1 MSDMKRE
8 DASAPVD
15 AADTQA
21 VAATPET
28 PATPETGTPSF
39 ADACERAAL
48 AVQDMRERDQ
58 AMETLLMPAATTAV
72 LTEATRSGGTQE
84 MPASLR
90 VAAQQAATTPTEA
103 SEDAVP
109 SEAPRFPRRRVLIV
123 AGAAVALV
131 LIGLA
136 AWWGIS
142 SLTRVDATVVAQ
154 VLEADS
160 AFMDGFA
167 SDDYVEPS
175 PYALEDVQVVSVQ
188 TDDDGSSLADVT
200 ARLENES
207 FSSEVSATVKLAR
220 SSERARYSELKNA
233 PATDSG
239 WSGAVI
245 ASSATT
251 RAIAG
256 VTVDDEFPDGF
267 DPTFDAAAQTCTYTA
282 ERTFDLWFAASTVS
296 TPYTYTFDG
305 TAWARSEGAS
315 ERTVTYDAAALE
327 GAYAPGD
334 GDTGA
339 LTDVTLLGFDEQSGT
354 FAIEYRA
361 STPGFGT
368 ASVSGTL
375 QCTLAP
381 AEPTDDAAAYRQVDG
396 QSYTFAGEGTS
407 TGGAGT
413 ASITGVV
420 GLDGNLVV
428 SLSIDY
434 TEEPFLFG
442 SPSDETMTVA
452 GVLVRVQE

>member
-1 MSDMKRE
+1 MSDMQRE
-8 DASAPVD
+8 DASAPID
-15 AADTQA
+15 AADTQ
-21 VAATPET
+21 TL
-28 PATPETGTPSF
+28 PATGAPSF

-90 VAAQQAATTPTEA
+90 VAAQQAAVPAETP
-103 SEDAVP
+103 EDA
-109 SEAPRFPRRRVLIV
+109 APPEVSRFSRRRVLIAV
-123 AGAAVALV
+123 GAAIALV

-160 AFMDGFA
+160 SFMDGFA

-188 TDDDGSSLADVT
+188 TDDDGSSVADVT

-207 FSSEVSATVKLAR
+207 FSSEVSATIKLAR
-220 SSERARYSELKNA
+220 SSEKTRYSELKNA

-239 WSGAVI
+239 WAGAVI

-267 DPTFDAAAQTCTYTA
+267 DPTFDAATQTCSYTA
-282 ERTFDLWFAASTVS
+282 ERTFDLWFAASSVS

-315 ERTVTYDAAALE
+315 ERTVAYDAAALE

-339 LTDVTLLGFDEQSGT
+339 LTDVTLLGLDEQAGT

-361 STPGFGT
+361 STPGFGA

-381 AEPTDDAAAYRQVDG
+381 AERTDDAAAYRQVDG

-452 GVLVRVQE
+452 GVLVRLQE

>member
-1 MSDMKRE
+1 MSDMQRE

-15 AADTQA
+15 AVDTQ
-21 VAATPET
+21 TL
-28 PATPETGTPSF
+28 PATGAPSF

-48 AVQDMRERDQ
+48 AVQDMRERNQ

-84 MPASLR
+84 MPASLH
-90 VAAQQAATTPTEA
+90 VAAQQAAVPAETP
-103 SEDAVP
+103 EDAVP
-109 SEAPRFPRRRVLIV
+109 PKAPRFSRRRVLIA

-142 SLTRVDATVVAQ
+142 SLTRVDAAVVTQ

-160 AFMDGFA
+160 AFMDGFV

-188 TDDDGSSLADVT
+188 TDDDGSSVADVT

-207 FSSEVSATVKLAR
+207 FSSEVSATIKLAR

-233 PATDSG
+233 PATNSG

-267 DPTFDAAAQTCTYTA
+267 DPTFDAATQTCTYTA
-282 ERTFDLWFAASTVS
+282 ERVYDLWFAESSVS
-296 TPYTYTFDG
+296 TPYTYAFDG
-305 TAWARSEGAS
+305 TAWARSEGTS

-339 LTDVTLLGFDEQSGT
+339 LTGVTLLGLDEQAGT

-361 STPGFGT
+361 STPGFGA

-381 AEPTDDAAAYRQVDG
+381 AEPTDHAAAYRQVDG

-452 GVLVRVQE
+452 GVLVRLQE

>member
-1 MSDMKRE
+1 MGDVQRKEALAPGDAGDM
-8 DASAPVD
+8 P
-15 AADTQA
+15 Q
-21 VAATPET
+21 
-28 PATPETGTPSF
+28 TPETGTVSF
-39 ADACERAAL
+39 ADACECAAISF
-48 AVQDMRERDQ
+48 QDMRERDQ
-58 AMETLLMPAATTAV
+58 AMDTLLMPAATTAV

-90 VAAQQAATTPTEA
+90 IAAEQAASQAQAAGDAAA
-103 SEDAVP
+103 S
-109 SEAPRFPRRRVLIV
+109 SESPRVSRRRILAVVVGIV
-123 AGAAVALV
+123 ALA
-131 LIGLA
+131 LIGLG
-136 AWWGIS
+136 AWWGVS
-142 SLTRVDATVVAQ
+142 SLTRVDATAVAQ
-154 VLEADS
+154 VLEADQS
-160 AFMDGFA
+160 FMDGFA

-175 PYALEDVQVVSVQ
+175 PYVLKDVQVVSVQ
-188 TDDDGSSLADVT
+188 ADDDGSSIAEVT

-207 FSSEVSATVKLAR
+207 FSSEVSATIKLAR
-220 SSERARYSELKNA
+220 SSERTRYSELKNA

-256 VTVDDEFPDGF
+256 VTVDGDFPEGF
-267 DPTFDAAAQTCTYTA
+267 DPTFDASAQTCSYTD
-282 ERTFDLWFAASTVS
+282 ERVYSLWFAESVLS
-296 TPYTYTFDG
+296 TPYTYAFDG
-305 TAWARSEGAS
+305 SAWVRSEGAS

-327 GAYAPGD
+327 GAYVPGD
-334 GDTGA
+334 GDAGA
-339 LTDVTLLGFDEQSGT
+339 LTDIALLGFDGQTGT

-361 STPGFGT
+361 SAPGFGA

-381 AEPTDDAAAYRQVDG
+381 ADPTDDAAAYRQVDG
-396 QSYTFAGEGTS
+396 RSYTFAGEGTS

-413 ASITGVV
+413 ASIAGVV

-442 SPSDETMTVA
+442 SPSDQTMTVA
-452 GVLVRVQE
+452 GVLDRAQD

>member
-1 MSDMKRE
+1 MSDMQRE

-15 AADTQA
+15 AADTQ
-21 VAATPET
+21 TL
-28 PATPETGTPSF
+28 PATGAPSF

-58 AMETLLMPAATTAV
+58 AMENLLMPAATTAV

-90 VAAQQAATTPTEA
+90 VAAQQAAVPAETPEDAAPPEA
-103 SEDAVP
+103 S
-109 SEAPRFPRRRVLIV
+109 RFSRRRVLIA
-123 AGAAVALV
+123 AGSAAALV

-136 AWWGIS
+136 AWWSIS
-142 SLTRVDATVVAQ
+142 SLTRVDAAVVTQ

-160 AFMDGFA
+160 SFMDGFA

-188 TDDDGSSLADVT
+188 TDDDGSSVADVT

-207 FSSEVSATVKLAR
+207 FSSEVSATIKLAR

-239 WSGAVI
+239 WLGAVI

-267 DPTFDAAAQTCTYTA
+267 DPTFDAAMQTCTYTA
-282 ERTFDLWFAASTVS
+282 ERVYDLWFAESSVS

-315 ERTVTYDAAALE
+315 ERTVAYDAAALE
-327 GAYAPGD
+327 GVYAPGD

-339 LTDVTLLGFDEQSGT
+339 LTDVTLLGLDEQAGT

-361 STPGFGT
+361 STPGFGA

-381 AEPTDDAAAYRQVDG
+381 AGPTDDAAAYRQVDG

-452 GVLVRVQE
+452 GVLVRLPE